1 MAKRDSFVSARGRLG
16 YPHLTKPDT
25 KFKVEG
31 EYKTRLIMSIADGQ
45 KDIDRITTEHNR
57 WIAEQRALPVE
68 KGKKFVEG
76 DLPFTIDE
84 EKDTVSFSFKL
95 NAKGKN
101 KAGETWDNKLA
112 LFNTVGGACSPDI
125 KIGSGTTAKV
135 SYEFNTYPW
144 KAKIGAGVQLRMLA
158 VQIIELVEWGTR
170 DAASYGF
177 GEEEGAFE
185 GTGAKAAPADDADE
199 ETVEEEETSAEPT
212 GPKKD
217 GSDF

>member
-1 MAKRDSFVSARGRLG
+1 MAKRPSFVSARGRLG

-25 KFKVEG
+25 KFKPGG
-31 EYKTRLIMSIADGQ
+31 EYKTRLLMSIEDGQ

-68 KGKKFVEG
+68 KGKEFVEG

-84 EKDTVSFSFKL
+84 EAGTVSFSFKL
-95 NAKGKN
+95 NAKGQN
-101 KAGETWDNKLA
+101 KAKGETWENHVA
-112 LFNTVGGACSPDI
+112 LFNTVGGACSKDI
-125 KIGSGTTAKV
+125 KIGSGTLAKV

-170 DAASYGF
+170 DASSFGF
-177 GEEEGAFE
+177 AEEEGAFE
-185 GTGAKAAPADDADE
+185 GTGAKAVAAEQEADDDE
-199 ETVEEEETSAEPT
+199 TAQEDTEPAV
-212 GPKKD
+212 KKD